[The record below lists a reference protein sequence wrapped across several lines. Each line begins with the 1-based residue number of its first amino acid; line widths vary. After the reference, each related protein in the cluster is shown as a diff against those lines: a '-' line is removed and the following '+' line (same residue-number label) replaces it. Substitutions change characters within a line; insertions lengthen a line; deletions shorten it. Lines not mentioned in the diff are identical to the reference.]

1 MDFSSTH
8 TAIRSL
14 KRRSTTSVTLRS
26 VADKLEGPFA
36 DDGNAVGDDTQ
47 DVEQNVLAMLG
58 TDEWEGVAVG
68 FLLAKNLVDNK
79 GRSLSPSFLRSLL
92 AHCDQ
97 HLEHAEPRVRSLVAS
112 TLGALTRAGDASS
125 VKAGEDADCTGLAV
139 YAFFRERLSGAISA
153 NFERTKETIT
163 DAISGADNVAVDDT
177 SGWKALETSLLALKE
192 FVDAVGR
199 PFIDGEH
206 LNDETVGYIVSGAT
220 VHINRHVREASFQII
235 RSILDACGTL
245 SGSDAPQQGDKLAQT
260 FAEACAV
267 GMQDNWS
274 QVRYAASVANRSL
287 LKALSPADREQFYP
301 RLLPRMCLNRYY
313 LADGVKLFSQETW
326 RLFMGEA
333 GREMVGKYAQDVT
346 DYYCM
351 ASELDN
357 HCVRESA
364 CHSIAEMAEK
374 VAPEYLATHVNR
386 LLKALLVCFF
396 DESWPV
402 RDAACVAS
410 GRFAGAYPEECR
422 PSLDKL
428 YERWFRHVGD
438 PIWSVRED
446 SATALGAVCKA
457 YGQEADEKVSAWVKE
472 NLPRAKQQ
480 GAESADQHR
489 RRQNDAKAHTGNQVY
504 SCGSLAPKLKKGGC
518 SDCEVTRPSEP
529 WEFSDGA
536 VYLVREL
543 CVVKPEMGVIFFE
556 ELADVASLTHFVQA
570 DCLRETIW
578 KQLPAMAEAVGKK
591 EFKRHLDVFLKPMF
605 DTLSR
610 ITSSQLARHAASSC
624 VRQLSTFVG
633 PSIFRGR
640 LTDSQREV
648 MDAEVRM
655 GMPSGQ
661 PSSLMEM
668 VKAPWATAAS

>member
-1 MDFSSTH
+1 
-8 TAIRSL
+8 
-14 KRRSTTSVTLRS
+14 
-26 VADKLEGPFA
+26 
-36 DDGNAVGDDTQ
+36 
-47 DVEQNVLAMLG
+47 
-58 TDEWEGVAVG
+58 
-68 FLLAKNLVDNK
+68 
-79 GRSLSPSFLRSLL
+79 
-92 AHCDQ
+92 
-97 HLEHAEPRVRSLVAS
+97 
-112 TLGALTRAGDASS
+112 
-125 VKAGEDADCTGLAV
+125 
-139 YAFFRERLSGAISA
+139 
-153 NFERTKETIT
+153 
-163 DAISGADNVAVDDT
+163 
-177 SGWKALETSLLALKE
+177 
-192 FVDAVGR
+192 
-199 PFIDGEH
+199 
-206 LNDETVGYIVSGAT
+206 
-220 VHINRHVREASFQII
+220 
-235 RSILDACGTL
+235 
-245 SGSDAPQQGDKLAQT
+245 
-260 FAEACAV
+260 
-267 GMQDNWS
+267 MQDNWS

-287 LKALSPADREQFYP
+287 LQALSLEDRDQFYP

-326 RLFMGEA
+326 RMFMGEE

-374 VAPEYLATHVNR
+374 VAPQYLAPHVDR

-438 PIWSVRED
+438 PIWSVRDD
-446 SATALGAVCKA
+446 SATALGAVCRA
-457 YGQEADEKVSAWVKE
+457 YGEEACEKVFAWVKE
-472 NLPRAKQQ
+472 NLPKAKQQ
-480 GAESADQHR
+480 MAESLQEAKL
-489 RRQNDAKAHTGNQVY
+489 RQNDAKAHTGNQVY

-518 SDCEVTRPSEP
+518 SDCEVTRASEP

-543 CVVKPEMGVIFFE
+543 CTVDPAKGVVFFE
-556 ELADVASLTHFVQA
+556 DLADIARLTQFVQA

-578 KQLPAMAEAVGKK
+578 KQARREYHILPAMGEAVGKK
-591 EFKRHLDVFLKPMF
+591 VFKRHLDVFLKPLF

-610 ITSSQLARHAASSC
+610 ITTSQLASHAAASC
-624 VRQLSTFVG
+624 VRQLSVFVG

-640 LTDSQREV
+640 LTDSQREI
-648 MDAEVRM
+648 MDSRVRTE
-655 GMPSGQ
+655 MPAVPCGG
-661 PSSLMEM
+661 LMDM
-668 VKAPWATAAS
+668 TKAPWATMS

>member
-1 MDFSSTH
+1 
-8 TAIRSL
+8 
-14 KRRSTTSVTLRS
+14 
-26 VADKLEGPFA
+26 
-36 DDGNAVGDDTQ
+36 
-47 DVEQNVLAMLG
+47 
-58 TDEWEGVAVG
+58 
-68 FLLAKNLVDNK
+68 
-79 GRSLSPSFLRSLL
+79 
-92 AHCDQ
+92 
-97 HLEHAEPRVRSLVAS
+97 
-112 TLGALTRAGDASS
+112 
-125 VKAGEDADCTGLAV
+125 
-139 YAFFRERLSGAISA
+139 
-153 NFERTKETIT
+153 
-163 DAISGADNVAVDDT
+163 
-177 SGWKALETSLLALKE
+177 
-192 FVDAVGR
+192 
-199 PFIDGEH
+199 
-206 LNDETVGYIVSGAT
+206 
-220 VHINRHVREASFQII
+220 

-245 SGSDAPQQGDKLAQT
+245 SGSDAPQQGEKLSQT

-287 LKALSPADREQFYP
+287 LQALTPEDREQFYP

-326 RLFMGEA
+326 RMFMGEA

-374 VAPEYLATHVNR
+374 VRRRSVAPQFLASHVDR

-438 PIWSVRED
+438 PIWSVRDD
-446 SATALGAVCKA
+446 SATALGAVCRA
-457 YGQEADEKVSAWVKE
+457 YGEEAYSKVFEWVKE
-472 NLPRAKQQ
+472 NLPRAKSQ
-480 GAESADQHR
+480 GAESAEQHR

-518 SDCEVTRPSEP
+518 SDCEVTRASEP

-543 CVVKPEMGVIFFE
+543 CVANPEMGVTFFE
-556 ELADVASLTHFVQA
+556 EIADVARLTHFVQA

-578 KQLPAMAEAVGKK
+578 KQVNALG
-591 EFKRHLDVFLKPMF
+591 
-605 DTLSR
+605 
-610 ITSSQLARHAASSC
+610 
-624 VRQLSTFVG
+624 
-633 PSIFRGR
+633 
-640 LTDSQREV
+640 
-648 MDAEVRM
+648 
-655 GMPSGQ
+655 
-661 PSSLMEM
+661 
-668 VKAPWATAAS
+668 